1 MYFKAFYL
9 LQCINFFHMLNSEY
23 NSSFFLFFFLCIHL
37 SNVEKTKQKQT
48 IPIRDLC
55 PENMVK
61 INIFV

>member
-1 MYFKAFYL
+1 
-9 LQCINFFHMLNSEY
+9 MLNSEY

-48 IPIRDLC
+48 IPIRDVC

-61 INIFV
+61 INILV